1 MADFRPPRLV
11 EIANLQLDRK
21 NPRLPSRL
29 RGADDNAIIEYLA
42 RKTNIA
48 DLIASISANGFFPGE
63 SIVVTK
69 SADNADA
76 ADNAGQYIVLEGN
89 RRLTALKLLQDESL
103 ARSISPSIGDAVRRA
118 ETRPTAVPVYEV
130 DNREEAL
137 QYLGFRHVSGVQRW
151 DPLAKARYL
160 EMLYQD
166 AGGDPESRYGQI
178 AREIGSRRDTVRKNL
193 DALAAYGVVERNSF
207 FDIPTLDEDR
217 FQFGTFYTALANP
230 KIAEFTGARDPSQR
244 IAHPIVNPE
253 VLNVEAIEELVH
265 WMFEKRA
272 DGTTRLGESRNIH
285 MLADVVAAPN
295 ALKRFREGAMLREAH
310 LATPD
315 IQNEF
320 VRDIRIATTH
330 VRAANTKL
338 DSVTPDDPEVQDC
351 IFGLGEQLKVT
362 TETLGIPLP
371 ASAP

>member
-1 MADFRPPRLV
+1 MPDFKPTRLV

-21 NPRLPSRL
+21 NPRLPFRL
-29 RGADDNAIIEYLA
+29 RGADDNEIIEYLA
-42 RKTNIA
+42 QKTNIT

-69 SADNADA
+69 SGDID
-76 ADNAGQYIVLEGN
+76 GQYIVLEGN
-89 RRLTALKLLQDESL
+89 RRLTALKLLQDENL
-103 ARSISPSIGDAVRRA
+103 AQSISPSIGEAVRRA

-166 AGGDPESRYGQI
+166 TEGDPEWRYGQI

-193 DALAAYGVVERNSF
+193 DALAAYGVIERDSF
-207 FDIPTLDEDR
+207 FGIPTMDEDR

-230 KIAEFTGARDPSQR
+230 KIAEFAGARDEYQR
-244 IAHPIVNPE
+244 ATHPIEDPGVLDVN
-253 VLNVEAIEELVH
+253 AIDELVH
-265 WMFEKRA
+265 WMFEKRS
-272 DGTTRLGESRNIH
+272 DGTTRLGESRNIP

-295 ALKRFREGAMLREAH
+295 ALERFREGVTLREAH
-310 LATPD
+310 LQTPD

-320 VRDIRIATTH
+320 VRDIRIATSH
-330 VRAANTKL
+330 VKSANTKL
-338 DSVTPDDPEVQDC
+338 DSVTADDPEVKES
-351 IFGLGEQLKVT
+351 IFALSDQLQIATK
-362 TETLGIPLP
+362 TLGLPLY
-371 ASAP
+371 AGT